1 MESTISDRNNSQ
13 TLNLTKLDDKIQ
25 YVFDYEMNYTKIKD
39 ILKESKLFYYDENN
53 DLVQINYD
61 LFFDKLK
68 PLPKIIPNKD
78 PNKAKYNSSIYDA
91 DFEEIEE
98 DDKEEDLKKANIFKR
113 LVSKQKRRFQDSD
126 FDLDMSYITEKV
138 IAMGF
143 PSTGMQ
149 TLYRNSLSDIIK
161 FFKTKHNDI
170 VKVYNLCIEKD
181 RIYNKNIFPN
191 SKVGLFPATDHNPSP
206 IKLILEFCID
216 ICLYL
221 IKNPKGIAAVHCKAG
236 KGRTGVMICSYLV
249 FSGLCKNCEQAF
261 RYYGRMRTKN
271 NTGVT
276 IASQRRYIRYFE
288 TFLKANFYPP
298 YYKLIPKII
307 KSQFSFLMDEKNNIK
322 ITNILQSF
330 QTEESYFISANK
342 FKLKG
347 IKVGPLPRGKDLK
360 IKVCNFVDSKF
371 KLKNKKLLEV
381 YETDKSNAYYEQRF
395 MPELVVHSDIK
406 MTIKNDFN
414 FYVWV
419 NFWHST
425 LEMIRIFNEEYGVH
439 KKSEI
444 NSIQDIRFSDLV
456 GKKDE
461 KKKKVKITN
470 IYSGNDKNDNHE
482 TNPLYNKIQSLVHNN
497 DLNELLELIESN
509 TDVEFDKDN
518 MSIKV
523 NSTEFDK
530 FQEKKEY
537 TKNFE
542 MTIFYSLSNK

>member
-25 YVFDYEMNYTKIKD
+25 LVFDYEMNYTKIKD

-78 PNKAKYNSSIYDA
+78 PNKAKYNSSIYDE
-91 DFEEIEE
+91 DFEEIE
-98 DDKEEDLKKANIFKR
+98 DDKEEDFKKANIFKR
-113 LVSKQKRRFQDSD
+113 LVSKQKRRFHDSD

-143 PSTGMQ
+143 PSTGVQ
-149 TLYRNSLSDIIK
+149 ALYRNSLADIIK

-181 RIYNKNIFPN
+181 RIYNKDIFPN

-221 IKNPKGIAAVHCKAG
+221 IKNPKGVAAVHCKAG

-347 IKVGPLPRGKDLK
+347 VKVGPLPHGKDLK

-371 KLKNKKLLEV
+371 KLKNKKLTEV
-381 YETDKSNAYYEQRF
+381 YQTDKNNAFYEQNF

-406 MTIKNDFN
+406 ITIKNDFN

-425 LEMIRIFNEEYGVH
+425 LEMIRIFNEEYGVR

-444 NSIQDIRFSDLV
+444 NSIHDLKFTDLV
-456 GKKDE
+456 GKKID

-470 IYSGNDKNDNHE
+470 IYSENNDKNDNNE
-482 TNPLYNKIQSLVHNN
+482 TNPLYDKIQSLVHNN

-509 TDVEFDKDN
+509 SDVEFDKDN

-542 MTIFYSLSNK
+542 LTIFYSLSNK

>member
-1 MESTISDRNNSQ
+1 
-13 TLNLTKLDDKIQ
+13 
-25 YVFDYEMNYTKIKD
+25 
-39 ILKESKLFYYDENN
+39 
-53 DLVQINYD
+53 
-61 LFFDKLK
+61 
-68 PLPKIIPNKD
+68 
-78 PNKAKYNSSIYDA
+78 
-91 DFEEIEE
+91 
-98 DDKEEDLKKANIFKR
+98 
-113 LVSKQKRRFQDSD
+113 
-126 FDLDMSYITEKV
+126 
-138 IAMGF
+138 
-143 PSTGMQ
+143 
-149 TLYRNSLSDIIK
+149 
-161 FFKTKHNDI
+161 
-170 VKVYNLCIEKD
+170 
-181 RIYNKNIFPN
+181 
-191 SKVGLFPATDHNPSP
+191 
-206 IKLILEFCID
+206 
-216 ICLYL
+216 
-221 IKNPKGIAAVHCKAG
+221 
-236 KGRTGVMICSYLV
+236 
-249 FSGLCKNCEQAF
+249 
-261 RYYGRMRTKN
+261 MRTKN

-347 IKVGPLPRGKDLK
+347 VKVGPLPHGKDLK

-371 KLKNKKLLEV
+371 KLKNKKLTEV
-381 YETDKSNAYYEQRF
+381 YQTDKNNAFYEQNF
-395 MPELVVHSDIK
+395 MPELLVHSDIK
-406 MTIKNDFN
+406 ITIKNDFN

-425 LEMIRIFNEEYGVH
+425 LEMIRIFNEEYGVR

-444 NSIQDIRFSDLV
+444 NSIHDLKFTDLV
-456 GKKDE
+456 GKKVD

-470 IYSGNDKNDNHE
+470 IYSENNDKNDNNE
-482 TNPLYNKIQSLVHNN
+482 TNPLYDKIQSLVHNN

-509 TDVEFDKDN
+509 SDVEFDKDN

-542 MTIFYSLSNK
+542 LTIFYSLSNK